1 MCKYLNAILYILS
14 KRVCEMKCRNHNQV
28 IHPKWIYWRENAVKS
43 ILRCFSTK
51 NSFIKKENL
60 TQSRNIFCWCYET
73 IVNYIFPVLLHI
85 LIRKW
90 FHVGNF
96 LVIHSTVF
104 SFSWFAQKSRRFLIF
119 FLISRVFCV
128 SAVSRSDYYFFSLHL
143 SRTLLNIHILMLHI
157 KK

>member
-1 MCKYLNAILYILS
+1 M
-14 KRVCEMKCRNHNQV
+14 

-43 ILRCFSTK
+43 FLRCFSTK
-51 NSFIKKENL
+51 KFIHKKENL
-60 TQSRNIFCWCYET
+60 TQSRNLFCWCYET

-104 SFSWFAQKSRRFLIF
+104 SFSWFAQKSRRFLF
-119 FLISRVFCV
+119 FNNFFFISRVFCV
-128 SAVSRSDYYFFSLHL
+128 SAVSRSDFFYMHL
-143 SRTLLNIHILMLHI
+143 SRTLLNIHILMLHVNKI
-157 KK
+157 LNQSKKENFLRQNNSVMY